1 MGKMKLTDEFTYS
14 EYMTAITKTKK
25 SLKVGSKYSPY
36 LVNKSLM
43 NMFVKTKNVDGI
55 MFLNKMNM
63 TMGGMGKVSPN
74 HHVDLS
80 YAIPKQWHF
89 DYVMNTHLTDKE

>member
-1 MGKMKLTDEFTYS
+1 MGKKKLTDEFSYS

-43 NMFVKTKNVDGI
+43 NTFVKTNNVDGI
-55 MFLNKMNM
+55 MFLNQLNVF
-63 TMGGMGKVSPN
+63 MGGKTKASPN
-74 HHVDLS
+74 HHSELS
-80 YAIPKQWHF
+80 YDIPKQWHF
-89 DYVMNTHLTDKE
+89 DYVMNSHLTDKD